1 MNWPPKSKIL
11 FFSQESSAD
20 IVQAAFSAGAS
31 GYVVKMD
38 AGSELPTAVKA
49 VLWSERFVRDRFVDH
64 GFAQDSDA
72 RPSWGAQKA

>member
-1 MNWPPKSKIL
+1 MSPRLRFKDKHKIALALILMDIGLPKLDGIEAAKRISELAPKSKIL

-38 AGSELPTAVKA
+38 A
-49 VLWSERFVRDRFVDH
+49 
-64 GFAQDSDA
+64 
-72 RPSWGAQKA
+72 